1 MKTLKQIIKQS
12 PVYLHGWEKDGKIG
26 VISEF
31 NQLYISKKEYETTEA
46 PYPNVESWLER
57 KYLVDKYLKEW
68 KDINILFASY
78 GQDNY
83 SGAAFVLFEQG
94 GKLYEVNAWHCSCY
108 GLEGQWTPEETNI
121 EALKHRL
128 LNGNM
133 GRDSY
138 SGNEYANEL
147 INFLGIN

>member
-1 MKTLKQIIKQS
+1 MKTLKKIIKQA
-12 PVYLHGWEKDGKIG
+12 PIYLHGWVEDGKIG

-31 NQLYISKKEYETTEA
+31 NQLYISKKEYEATEA
-46 PYPNVESWLER
+46 PYANVESWLQS
-57 KYLVDKYLKEW
+57 KDLVKKYLKEW
-68 KDINILFASY
+68 ENINILFASY

-83 SGAAFVLFEQG
+83 SGEAFVLFEQD
-94 GKLYEVNAWHCSCY
+94 GKLYEVNAGHCSCY
-108 GLEGQWTPEETNI
+108 GLENQWTPEETNI

-128 LNGNM
+128 INGNM
-133 GRDSY
+133 GRDNY